1 MSQGPRR
8 VTPPL
13 PAHPAGE
20 QYRIAIVGS
29 GTLKG
34 KELAEVLSQSALAA
48 SEIKLLDDDEGLGQ
62 LEAVG
67 EEMTFVQSVSRDN
80 FDNVDFAFFASRQ
93 EFTRKHW
100 TLARAAGASIV
111 DLSYALEKE
120 PGATVRA
127 PWIEREVGQV
137 MAPELEPGPVVAAH
151 PAAVVLSLLLIRAQR
166 LAPIRNAIATVLEPA
181 SESGRSGMDELHEQ
195 TVNLLSFQEMPRKVF
210 DAQLAF
216 NLLGQLGEKSTAAA
230 LEETERRI
238 VEHYRRVTGE
248 AVPLM
253 PAVMLAQAP
262 NFHGYIFSIYV
273 ELETPQSVADFSQA
287 LSGEHVAVSR
297 LPEETP
303 NNVSVAGQEQVLVSV
318 RQDVQRLNGFWIW
331 AAADNLRVQALTAIE
346 CAQRLSAARPKGK
359 VQ

>member
-8 VTPPL
+8 VTPGSS
-13 PAHPAGE
+13 HPVGE

-29 GTLKG
+29 GSLKG
-34 KELAEVLSQSALAA
+34 KELAEVLPDSALAA
-48 SEIKLLDDDEGLGQ
+48 SELKLMDDEESLGQ

-80 FDNVDFAFFASRQ
+80 FDNVDFAFFASSP
-93 EFTRKHW
+93 EFTRKNW

-120 PGATVRA
+120 PSATVRA

-151 PAAVVLSLLLIRAQR
+151 PVAVVLGLLLVRAQH
-166 LAPIRNAIATVLEPA
+166 LAPLRNAIVTVLEPA

-195 TVNLLSFQEMPRKVF
+195 TINLLSFQEMPRKVF

-216 NLLGQLGEKSTAAA
+216 NLLGRLGEKSTAAA
-230 LEETERRI
+230 LENTERRI
-238 VEHYRRVTGE
+238 VEHYRRITAGVVSL
-248 AVPLM
+248 VPSLM
-253 PAVMLAQAP
+253 LVQAP
-262 NFHGYIFSIYV
+262 IFHGYAFSIYV
-273 ELETPQSVADFSQA
+273 ELETPQSVGDFSQA
-287 LSGEHVAVSR
+287 LNGEHVAVSR
-297 LPEETP
+297 LAEETP

-331 AAADNLRVQALTAIE
+331 AAADNLRVQALTAVE
-346 CAQRLSAARPKGK
+346 CAQRLGAARPKGK